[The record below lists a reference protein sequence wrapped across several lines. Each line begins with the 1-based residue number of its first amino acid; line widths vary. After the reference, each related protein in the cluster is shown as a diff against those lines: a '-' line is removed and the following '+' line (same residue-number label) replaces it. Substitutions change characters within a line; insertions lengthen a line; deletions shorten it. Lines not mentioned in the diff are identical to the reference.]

1 MNAHSSSPAV
11 AETPVDRHDAATV
24 CAQLR
29 QLVGGE
35 HVWPG
40 DDVRAEP
47 CLRDWHGD
55 HVAAA
60 LAVVMPANTEQ
71 VQNVVRYCAEQAI
84 AVVPQGG
91 NTGLVLGALPLG
103 TDARVI
109 VMGLG
114 RMNAIRDMDHDNY
127 AMTVEAGCILQTV
140 QDAAAAQ
147 GFLFPVSLG
156 AEGSCQIGGNISTNA
171 GGVNVLRYGMMREQV
186 LGLEVVLPDGSVLHN
201 LKGLRKDN
209 RGIDVNQFF
218 IGAEG
223 ALGIVTAASLRLSP
237 LPQNVVTALLALDSV
252 HDAVQLYLQARK
264 RCGDLMTAF
273 ELMPQNVLTLAQEA
287 LPDTTAPMSLSH
299 STYVLVEF
307 SGAELVDVA
316 GVLEGFLEDV
326 MEDGVL
332 QDAVIAHSHTQA
344 ATLWRYREAV
354 NEAQALRGLH
364 LRSDVSVSIS
374 RMAEFVEQIQQRLQQ
389 AFPTSLVV
397 GYGHIGD
404 GNVHVNVLPP
414 AEFTTEQRMELIAAG
429 GDIITECVMAF
440 NGSFSAEHGVGRLKK
455 HTFEHYADAAQKTL
469 MHKLKQ
475 CVDPKNIM
483 NPGCL
488 LS

>member
-1 MNAHSSSPAV
+1 MNAHSYSSAAV
-11 AETPVDRHDAATV
+11 ESPVDRHDAATV
-24 CAQLR
+24 CEQLR

-35 HVWPG
+35 YVWSGEDP
-40 DDVRAEP
+40 RAEP

-55 HVAAA
+55 HVATA

-71 VQNVVRYCAEQAI
+71 VQSVVCYCAQQAI

-103 TDARVI
+103 ADARVI
-109 VMGLG
+109 VLGLG

-127 AMTVEAGCILQTV
+127 AITVEAGCILQTV

-186 LGLEVVLPDGSVLHN
+186 LGLEVVLPDGSVLHH

-209 RGIDVNQFF
+209 RGVDVNQLF

-273 ELMPQNVLTLAQEA
+273 ELMPKNVLTLAQEA
-287 LPDTTAPMSLSH
+287 LPDTTAPMSLTH

-316 GVLEGFLEDV
+316 GILESFLERV
-326 MEDGVL
+326 MEDGLL
-332 QDAVIAHSHTQA
+332 QDAVIAHTQA
-344 ATLWRYREAV
+344 QAAILWRYREAV

-374 RMAEFVEQIQQRLQQ
+374 RMAEFVEEVHQQLQQ
-389 AFPTSLVV
+389 AFPSSLVV

-414 AEFTTEQRMELIAAG
+414 ADYTTEQRMALIEAG
-429 GDIITECVMAF
+429 GNIITECVMGF

-455 HTFEHYADAAQKTL
+455 STFEHYADAAQKML

>member
-1 MNAHSSSPAV
+1 MNAPVSSSAV
-11 AETPVDRHDAATV
+11 PEVPVKRHDVATV
-24 CAQLR
+24 LEQLR
-29 QLVGGE
+29 RV
-35 HVWPG
+35 VG
-40 DDVRAEP
+40 DDFAWSGGDTKAEP
-47 CLRDWHGD
+47 YLRDWHGD

-60 LAVVMPANTEQ
+60 LAVVMPATTAQ
-71 VQNVVRYCAEQAI
+71 VQAVVRYCAAQGV

-91 NTGLVLGALPLG
+91 NTGLVLGALPLDTG
-103 TDARVI
+103 DRVI
-109 VMGLG
+109 VLGLG
-114 RMNAIRDMDHDNY
+114 RMNAIRHIDQGNY
-127 AMTVEAGCILQTV
+127 SMTVESGCILQTV
-140 QDAAAAQ
+140 QEAAATA

-171 GGVNVLRYGMMREQV
+171 GGVNVLRYGMMREQI
-186 LGLEVVLPDGSVLHN
+186 LGLEVVLPDGSVMHN

-209 RGIDVNQFF
+209 RGVDVNQLF

-223 ALGIVTAASLRLSP
+223 VLGIVTAASLRLSP
-237 LPQNVVTALLALDSV
+237 LPQNVVTALLALNSV
-252 HDAVQLYLQARK
+252 DDAVQLYLQARK

-287 LPDTTAPMSLSH
+287 LPDTVAPMSLEH

-316 GVLEGFLEDV
+316 GILERFLEHV
-326 MEDGVL
+326 MEDGIL
-332 QDAVIAHSHTQA
+332 QDAVIAHSHAQA

-374 RMAEFVEQIQQRLQQ
+374 RMAEFIEQVEHRLQE
-389 AFPTSLVV
+389 AFPNSLVV

-414 AEFTTEQRMELIAAG
+414 ADFSTAQRLALIDAG
-429 GDIITECVMAF
+429 SSLITECVMAF
-440 NGSFSAEHGVGRLKK
+440 DGSFSAEHGVGRLKK
-455 HTFEHYADAAQKTL
+455 STFNHYADAAQRDVL
-469 MHKLKQ
+469 HKLKL